1 MSPFKHASD
10 TSRWWNLN
18 LFYVF
23 AASKRVE
30 TIEISKK
37 LEEISV
43 TKEVISQQEI
53 SYESDS
59 MSYQPMET
67 SLKGVQIKP
76 EIKAPIECEL
86 VRKPQ
91 TEIKVAPSR
100 GMLARPW

>member
-1 MSPFKHASD
+1 M
-10 TSRWWNLN
+10 
-18 LFYVF
+18 FYVF
-23 AASKRVE
+23 AASKRFE

-67 SLKGVQIKP
+67 SLKGVQIKS
-76 EIKAPIECEL
+76 EIKAPIESEL

-91 TEIKVAPSR
+91 TEIKVAPSK
-100 GMLARPW
+100 GMLARP